1 MQEAVNLR
9 RPRVQE
15 AASRNS
21 RALGRGDQ
29 DSKEKG
35 KEKGTGE
42 QTPPTLK
49 KSKRHRRE
57 SPKVNK
63 NLSCK

>member
-1 MQEAVNLR
+1 VQEAVNLR

-35 KEKGTGE
+35 NGE